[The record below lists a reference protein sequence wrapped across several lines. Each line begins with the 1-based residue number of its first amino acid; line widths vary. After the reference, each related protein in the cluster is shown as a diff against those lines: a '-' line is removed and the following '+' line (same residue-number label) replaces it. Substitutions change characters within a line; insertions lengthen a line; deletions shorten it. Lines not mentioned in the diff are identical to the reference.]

1 MTGAAGPQKV
11 YRDGRVHVMA
21 ERCATCILRPDGSIR
36 ERLEPGR
43 VKQLVEEN
51 RAAGAALACHHTTY
65 GQGAR
70 GEAVC
75 KGYFDLFADETRL
88 LRLAVE
94 LDVIT
99 WQASA

>member
-1 MTGAAGPQKV
+1 MSAVQEV

-21 ERCATCILRPDGSIR
+21 ERCSTCILRPDGSIR
-36 ERLEPGR
+36 EHLAPGR

-51 RAAGAALACHHTTY
+51 RAAGAAPACHHTTY
-65 GQGAR
+65 GQDPK

-75 KGYFDLFADETRL
+75 RGYFDLFAEDTAV
-88 LRLAVE
+88 LRLAVA

-99 WQASA
+99 WQDA